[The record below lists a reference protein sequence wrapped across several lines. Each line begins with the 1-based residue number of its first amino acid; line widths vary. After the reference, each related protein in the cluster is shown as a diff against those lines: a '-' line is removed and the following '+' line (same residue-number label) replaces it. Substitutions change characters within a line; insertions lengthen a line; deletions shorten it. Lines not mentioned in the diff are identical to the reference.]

1 LSTALPVPDKPA
13 TVGARTHRPIAIAHP
28 GHLHAGRV
36 AQVDNDRLATTTI
49 QNIDIGID
57 IAALDQ

>member
-1 LSTALPVPDKPA
+1 
-13 TVGARTHRPIAIAHP
+13 
-28 GHLHAGRV
+28 V